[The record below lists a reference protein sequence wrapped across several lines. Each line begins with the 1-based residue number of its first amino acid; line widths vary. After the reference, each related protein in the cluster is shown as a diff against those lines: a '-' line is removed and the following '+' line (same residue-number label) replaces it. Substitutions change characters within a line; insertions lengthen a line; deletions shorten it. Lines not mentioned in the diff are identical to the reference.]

1 MKEMKIYEIQ
11 KGFFDTLDIL
21 LESDGNQEDIDT
33 YNEVMTFLKEELQ
46 KKSSSILTYIQELQ
60 AKSKIAKEEAD
71 RLLKLS
77 KSRANKAEKLKKYL
91 TNVLQS
97 LDVNKIETNLGSYI
111 LRKSYSVDVY
121 DMSVLPEEFVRVTE
135 ERKADKEKIRE
146 YIKANGEIIKGTRII
161 ENYSLNIKW
170 F

>member
-1 MKEMKIYEIQ
+1 MKEMKLYEIQ

-33 YNEVMTFLKEELQ
+33 YNEVMAFLKEELQ

-146 YIKANGEIIKGTRII
+146 YIKANGEIIKGARII

>member
-146 YIKANGEIIKGTRII
+146 YIKANGEIIKGARII
-161 ENYSLNIKW
+161 ENYSLNIK
-170 F
+170 

>member
-146 YIKANGEIIKGTRII
+146 YIKANGEIIKGARIV
-161 ENYSLNIKW
+161 ENYSLNIK
-170 F
+170 

>member
-161 ENYSLNIKW
+161 ENYSLNIK
-170 F
+170 

>member
-33 YNEVMTFLKEELQ
+33 YNEVMVFLKEELQ

-161 ENYSLNIKW
+161 ENYSLNIK
-170 F
+170 

>member
-1 MKEMKIYEIQ
+1 MQDLKLYQIQ

-161 ENYSLNIKW
+161 ENYSLNIK
-170 F
+170 

>member
-1 MKEMKIYEIQ
+1 MKEMKLYEIQ
-11 KGFFDTLDIL
+11 KGFFDILDIL

-146 YIKANGEIIKGTRII
+146 YIKANGEIIKGARII
-161 ENYSLNIKW
+161 ENYSLNIK
-170 F
+170 

>member
-1 MKEMKIYEIQ
+1 MKEMKLYEIQ

-33 YNEVMTFLKEELQ
+33 YNEVMVFLKEELQ

-97 LDVNKIETNLGSYI
+97 LDVSKIETNLGSYI

-146 YIKANGEIIKGTRII
+146 YIKANGEIIKGARII
-161 ENYSLNIKW
+161 ENYSLNIK
-170 F
+170 

>member
-1 MKEMKIYEIQ
+1 MKEMKLYEIQ

-146 YIKANGEIIKGTRII
+146 YIKANGEIIKGARII
-161 ENYSLNIKW
+161 ENYSLNIK
-170 F
+170 